1 MATALTVNGTVFSYP
16 AAGDRNWGQNASD
29 WAAAVTT
36 GMLQKAGGTFA
47 LTAEVDFGGTYGL
60 KSAYFK
66 SRTANAA
73 SAGAVRLARADV
85 VSWRNQTSTSD
96 LDLGVDSS
104 NRLTF
109 GGTVVQSAVSVTDT
123 ATIDLTLTGAAL
135 SAAIQ
140 AASIDNSMV
149 SASAAIARSKL
160 AGGSA
165 NRLAVNDGSGV
176 LSDLAALTA
185 SRALATTA
193 AGIPVAATT
202 TAAELDY
209 LAGVTSAVQTQLD
222 ARLLKAGG
230 TLTGALTLSGAPTAA
245 LHPATKQY
253 VDDTLNGVSNR
264 KTAVRVATTTAG
276 TLATSFE
283 NGDTIDGVVLA
294 TGDRILI
301 KDQAAPAANGIYV
314 VAASGAPTRA
324 TDADD
329 WTEVVAASVFVSAG
343 TANASTSWATNV
355 ASGGTIGVTS
365 LTWVQT
371 AGAASYTAD
380 GSGIELSGTAF
391 SLELDGATLAKSASG
406 LKIADLGIA
415 NAQISA
421 SAAIA
426 RSKVAV
432 GTANRLVYNADT
444 TGAMS
449 DLGALTASR
458 LLKTDANG
466 LPAVIS
472 AITANRALASDA
484 SGYPVHTAVT
494 DTELGYVSGVT
505 SAIQTQLTAKL
516 PLAGGTLTGAL
527 TGTDLHLSGDIDCD
541 DIISDHIVCESM
553 SLAGSAPVTFA
564 DIIYEDAITA
574 TVSGSATASID
585 ITSIPAYD
593 FYEIHMDVKLNN
605 ASGTEQIKIRFNND
619 SASNYAYHQT
629 SSDSSGVLATILQQG
644 TTCYF
649 GKWLVK
655 NTLADVKIVTPLGAG
670 AVRDTGALL
679 TTYTLSGSVTNVY
692 TADPSSDIVVSSFP
706 QERSVIVWKNTS
718 AVISRMTFINDNAAL
733 FQAGSRIKIVGY
745 NF

>member
-1 MATALTVNGTVFSYP
+1 MATALTINGTVFSYP

-85 VSWRNQTSTSD
+85 VSWRNQTNTSD

-104 NRLTF
+104 DRLTF

-140 AASIDNSMV
+140 AASITNSMV

-160 AGGSA
+160 ASGSA

-176 LSDLAALTA
+176 LSDLAALSA

-202 TAAELDY
+202 TATELDY
-209 LAGVTSAVQTQLD
+209 LAGVTSAVQTQLT
-222 ARLLKAGG
+222 ARLPLAGG
-230 TLTGALTLSGAPTAA
+230 TMTGALTLAAAPTST
-245 LHPATKQY
+245 LHAATKQY
-253 VDDTLNGVSNR
+253 VDDAIMGLVVHDS
-264 KTAVRVATTTAG
+264 VRVATTAAG

-283 NGDTIDGVVLA
+283 NGDTVDGVVLA
-294 TGDRILI
+294 TGNRILI
-301 KDQAAPAANGIYV
+301 KNQAASADNGIYV

-324 TDADD
+324 TDADT
-329 WTEVVAASVFVSAG
+329 WAELVQAFVLVTAG
-343 TANASTSWATNV
+343 TANAGTTWVSQTAT
-355 ASGGTIGVTS
+355 GGTLGVTAVTFGQFGS
-365 LTWVQT
+365 
-371 AGAASYTAD
+371 AASYTAD

-494 DTELGYVSGVT
+494 DTELGYVAGVT
-505 SAIQTQLTAKL
+505 SAIQTQIAAKL

-564 DIIYEDAITA
+564 DIVYDDAITA
-574 TVSGSATASID
+574 TVAGSAAASID

-619 SASNYAYHQT
+619 SASNYAYYQT
-629 SSDSSGVLATILQQG
+629 SADSAGPLATIALSG
-644 TTCYF
+644 TGCFF

-655 NTLADVKIVTPLGAG
+655 NTLADVKIVTPLGAA
-670 AVRDTGALL
+670 AVRDTGSVI
-679 TTYTLSGSVTNVY
+679 TTVSIGGSSTSYYGIDPSGPLAPGSVV
-692 TADPSSDIVVSSFP
+692 A
-706 QERSVIVWKNTS
+706 ERSVIVWKNTS

-733 FQAGSRIKIVGY
+733 FQVGSRIKIVGY